1 MTQFQG
7 RSCIVSL
14 TTEGM
19 NTVPF
24 TTKLHQA
31 GIQDKGKL
39 KIILQTLLVPVKEEH
54 GYAIPAYTA
63 GSMNVLTLLCIM
75 I

>member
-1 MTQFQG
+1 
-7 RSCIVSL
+7 
-14 TTEGM
+14 M

-54 GYAIPAYTA
+54 GYAIP
-63 GSMNVLTLLCIM
+63 LILLDQ
-75 I
+75 